1 MISDQTRGAIWQGL
15 LDMARWSRYYDATA
29 RRYQLHRNI
38 LRILLAFL
46 GIATGVTLIDV
57 IPTSFVVAPGLAI
70 LAVTI
75 WDLVVD
81 PGRTAAMLGSVSK
94 EFSDLETEYRNL
106 WESVYADRIAED
118 EAVIQSEIMMRRA
131 AAAANRLGIYTD
143 TKTNE
148 RCAVAA
154 YEAEASRYAA

>member
-38 LRILLAFL
+38 LRFLLAFL
-46 GIATGVTLIDV
+46 GIATGVTLIDQ
-57 IPTSFVVAPGLAI
+57 IPAGYAAYPGIAI

-75 WDLVVD
+75 LDLVVD
-81 PGRTAAMLGSVSK
+81 PGRKAALVGSVGRDFT
-94 EFSDLETEYRNL
+94 ELETEYRSL

-118 EAVIQSEIMMRRA
+118 EAVNRSEDIMRRA
-131 AAAANRLGIYTD
+131 TAAANRLDIHTD
-143 TKTNE
+143 NKTNE
-148 RCAVAA
+148 RCAAAA
-154 YEAEASRYAA
+154 YEAEANRYAA

>member
-29 RRYQLHRNI
+29 RRYQLHRNA

-46 GIATGVTLIDV
+46 GIATGVTLVDV

-81 PGRTAAMLGSVSK
+81 PGKTAATLDSISK
-94 EFSDLETEYRNL
+94 DLSELEIEYRSL
-106 WESVYADRIAED
+106 WESVYSGRITED
-118 EAVIQSEIMMRRA
+118 EAVSRFEAIMRRVS
-131 AAAANRLGIYTD
+131 AAANRSNIHTD
-143 TKTNE
+143 DKTNE
-148 RCAVAA
+148 RCTAAA
-154 YEAEASRYAA
+154 YKAELNRYAT

>member
-1 MISDQTRGAIWQGL
+1 MISDQTRGAVWQGL

-29 RRYQLHRNI
+29 RRYLLHRNI

-57 IPTSFVVAPGLAI
+57 IPTGFVVAPGLAI

-81 PGRTAAMLGSVSK
+81 PGKSAAMLGSVSK
-94 EFSDLETEYRNL
+94 DFSDLETEYRNL
-106 WESVYADRIAED
+106 WESVYAEGIAED
-118 EAVIQSEIMMRRA
+118 EAVNRSEDIMRRA
-131 AAAANRLGIYTD
+131 TAAANRLDIHTNN
-143 TKTNE
+143 KTNE
-148 RCAVAA
+148 RCAEAA
-154 YEAEASRYAA
+154 YEAEANRYAA

>member
-15 LDMARWSRYYDATA
+15 LDMARWSRYYDAKA
-29 RRYQLHRNI
+29 RRYLLHRNI

-57 IPTSFVVAPGLAI
+57 IPTGFVVAPGLAI

-81 PGRTAAMLGSVSK
+81 PGKTAAMLGSVSK
-94 EFSDLETEYRNL
+94 DFSDLETEYRNL

-118 EAVIQSEIMMRRA
+118 ETVKRSEDIMRRA
-131 AAAANRLGIYTD
+131 SAAANRLDIHTD
-143 TKTNE
+143 NKTNE

-154 YEAEASRYAA
+154 YEAEANRYAP

>member
-29 RRYQLHRNI
+29 RRYHVHRNI

-46 GIATGVTLIDV
+46 GIATGFTLVDV

-81 PGRTAAMLGSVSK
+81 PGKTAAMLGSVSR

-106 WESVYADRIAED
+106 WESVYADRMEED
-118 EAVIQSEIMMRRA
+118 EAVSRSEEIMRRA
-131 AAAANRLGIYTD
+131 AAASNRLDIHTD
-143 TKTNE
+143 NKTNE

-154 YEAEASRYAA
+154 YEAEAIRYAA

>member
-29 RRYQLHRNI
+29 RRYLLHRNI
-38 LRILLAFL
+38 LRSLQAFL

-57 IPTSFVVAPGLAI
+57 IPTGFVVAPGLAI

-81 PGRTAAMLGSVSK
+81 PGKTAAMLGSVSK
-94 EFSDLETEYRNL
+94 DFSDLETEYRNL
-106 WESVYADRIAED
+106 WESVYADQIAED
-118 EAVIQSEIMMRRA
+118 EAVKRSEDIMRRA
-131 AAAANRLGIYTD
+131 TAAANRLDIHTNN
-143 TKTNE
+143 KTNE
-148 RCAVAA
+148 RCAEAA
-154 YEAEASRYAA
+154 YEAEANRYAA

>member
-38 LRILLAFL
+38 LRFLLAFL
-46 GIATGVTLIDV
+46 GIATGVTLVGV
-57 IPTSFVVAPGLAI
+57 IPASYVAAPGLAI

-81 PGRTAAMLGSVSK
+81 PGKTAAMLGSVSK
-94 EFSDLETEYRNL
+94 EYSELETEYRSL
-106 WESVYADRIAED
+106 WETVYAERIAED
-118 EAVIQSEIMMRRA
+118 EAMDRSGDIMRRA
-131 AAAANRLGIYTD
+131 AAASNRLDIHTD
-143 TKTNE
+143 DKTNQ
-148 RCAVAA
+148 RCTADA
-154 YEAEASRYAA
+154 YEAEAKRYAI

>member
-38 LRILLAFL
+38 LRIMLAFL
-46 GIATGVTLIDV
+46 GIATGVTLVDV

-81 PGRTAAMLGSVSK
+81 PGKTAAMLGSVSK
-94 EFSDLETEYRNL
+94 DFADLETEYRNL

-118 EAVIQSEIMMRRA
+118 EAVNRSEDIMRRA
-131 AAAANRLGIYTD
+131 IAAANRLDIHTD
-143 TKTNE
+143 NKTNE
-148 RCAVAA
+148 RCAEAA
-154 YEAEASRYAA
+154 YEAEANRYAA

>member
-29 RRYQLHRNI
+29 RRYQLHRNV

-46 GIATGVTLIDV
+46 GIATGVTLVDV
-57 IPTSFVVAPGLAI
+57 ISTGFVVAPGLAI

-81 PGRTAAMLGSVSK
+81 PGKTAAMLGSVSK
-94 EFSDLETEYRNL
+94 EFSALETEYRSL
-106 WESVYADRIAED
+106 RHAIGS
-118 EAVIQSEIMMRRA
+118 RRT
-131 AAAANRLGIYTD
+131 RL
-143 TKTNE
+143 
-148 RCAVAA
+148 
-154 YEAEASRYAA
+154 

>member
-1 MISDQTRGAIWQGL
+1 MISDQARGAIWQGL

-46 GIATGVTLIDV
+46 GIATGVTLVDV

-81 PGRTAAMLGSVSK
+81 PGKTAAMLGSVSK
-94 EFSDLETEYRNL
+94 EFSELETEYRGL

-118 EAVIQSEIMMRRA
+118 EAVSRSEDIMRRA
-131 AAAANRLGIYTD
+131 VTAVSGLDIHTSD
-143 TKTNE
+143 KINE
-148 RCAVAA
+148 RCAAA
-154 YEAEASRYAA
+154 TYEAESSRYAA

>member
-29 RRYQLHRNI
+29 RRYQLHRNV

-46 GIATGVTLIDV
+46 GIATGVTLVGV
-57 IPTSFVVAPGLAI
+57 IPASYVAAPGLAI

-81 PGRTAAMLGSVSK
+81 PGKTAAMLGSVNK
-94 EFSDLETEYRNL
+94 EFGDLETEYRNL
-106 WESVYADRIAED
+106 WEGVYAERVGED
-118 EAVIQSEIMMRRA
+118 EAVSRSEDIMRRA
-131 AAAANRLGIYTD
+131 AAAANRLDIHTD
-143 TKTNE
+143 DKINQ
-148 RCAVAA
+148 RCAAAA
-154 YEAEASRYAA
+154 YEAEANRYAA

>member
-1 MISDQTRGAIWQGL
+1 MISDQTRGAVWQGL

-29 RRYQLHRNI
+29 RRYLLHRNI

-57 IPTSFVVAPGLAI
+57 IPTGFVVAPGLAI

-81 PGRTAAMLGSVSK
+81 PGKSAAMLGSVSK
-94 EFSDLETEYRNL
+94 DFSDLETEYRNL
-106 WESVYADRIAED
+106 WESVYAERIAED
-118 EAVIQSEIMMRRA
+118 EAVNRSEDIMRRA
-131 AAAANRLGIYTD
+131 TAAANRLDIHTNN
-143 TKTNE
+143 KTNE
-148 RCAVAA
+148 RCAEAA
-154 YEAEASRYAA
+154 YEAEANRYAA

>member
-1 MISDQTRGAIWQGL
+1 MISDQARGAIWQGL

-29 RRYQLHRNI
+29 RRYQLHRNV

-46 GIATGVTLIDV
+46 GIATGVTLVDV

-81 PGRTAAMLGSVSK
+81 PGKTAAMLGSVSK
-94 EFSDLETEYRNL
+94 EFSELETEYRSL

-118 EAVIQSEIMMRRA
+118 EAVSRSDSIMRRA
-131 AAAANRLGIYTD
+131 AAASNRLDIHTD
-143 TKTNE
+143 DKTNQ
-148 RCAVAA
+148 RCTEAA
-154 YEAEASRYAA
+154 YEAEANRYAV

>member
-29 RRYQLHRNI
+29 RRYQLHRNV

-46 GIATGVTLIDV
+46 GIATGVTLVDV

-70 LAVTI
+70 LGVTI

-81 PGRTAAMLGSVSK
+81 PGRTAAMLGSVGK
-94 EFSDLETEYRNL
+94 EFSGLETEYRNL

-118 EAVIQSEIMMRRA
+118 EAVSRSEEIMWRA
-131 AAAANRLGIYTD
+131 AAASNRLDIHTD
-143 TKTNE
+143 DKTNE
-148 RCAVAA
+148 RCTEAA
-154 YEAEASRYAA
+154 YEAEANRYAV

>member
-29 RRYQLHRNI
+29 RRYLLHRNI
-38 LRILLAFL
+38 LRIVLAFL

-81 PGRTAAMLGSVSK
+81 PGKTAAMLGLS
-94 EFSDLETEYRNL
+94 L
-106 WESVYADRIAED
+106 IH
-118 EAVIQSEIMMRRA
+118 I
-131 AAAANRLGIYTD
+131 
-143 TKTNE
+143 
-148 RCAVAA
+148 
-154 YEAEASRYAA
+154 

>member
-75 WDLVVD
+75 WDLVVA

-94 EFSDLETEYRNL
+94 EFSELEAEYRNL
-106 WESVYADRIAED
+106 WESVYADRIDED
-118 EAVIQSEIMMRRA
+118 EAVSQSEIMMRRA
-131 AAAANRLGIYTD
+131 AAAANRLDIHTD
-143 TKTNE
+143 NKTNE

-154 YEAEASRYAA
+154 Y